1 MEKKGNILDKIN
13 NKIPDSFKDLLE
25 IGGNLVAIIMPVGGL
40 IGLVVSWLTGNLVTG
55 GAWKNYAIVALAL
68 IIIVVFYRLIRLK
81 FEHKLMIENMKNEHQ
96 LAIENLTKLYQN
108 ERSIVSQKYYQLIHD
123 YRNIIN
129 DLEYSYK
136 KGKLTD
142 EQLTVMVTRFLEN
155 CLDYLVDTLSEMSGQ
170 VISGCVKAIIG
181 GNCNR
186 ISYED
191 AKVNTFVRSHNTN
204 PARRSLDQRD
214 EKGVLLR
221 DNTDFLDIVAE
232 DRDKDDSVFFQPNL
246 KKYAEQLR
254 KIGKVYKNSTPH
266 WDEYYIGTIVAP
278 IRIAS
283 KRLFYL
289 DNNSPKRR
297 AKKSKKYSVYYTLGF
312 LCVDSL
318 SEEAFSWDQ
327 KENYTYM
334 VKAYA
339 AAMFNIL
346 SKNQFYLKRLHEKE
360 NEAKEKAKNVDQNMN
375 QK

>member
-1 MEKKGNILDKIN
+1 MEKNDNILDKIN
-13 NKIPDSFKDLLE
+13 NRIPNSFKDLLE
-25 IGGNLVAIIMPVGGL
+25 IGGNLVTIIMPVGGVV
-40 IGLVVSWLTGNLVTG
+40 GLVVSWLTGNLSTG
-55 GAWKNYAIVALAL
+55 GTWKNYAIIALA
-68 IIIVVFYRLIRLK
+68 IIIIIVFYRLIRLK
-81 FEHKLMIENMKNEHQ
+81 SEHKLMVKNMESVHQ

-129 DLEYSYK
+129 DLECSYK

-214 EKGVLLR
+214 EEGVLLR

-232 DRDKDDSVFFQPNL
+232 DRDKDDSVFYQPNL
-246 KKYAEQLR
+246 KKYAEQLK

-297 AKKSKKYSVYYTLGF
+297 AQKSKKHSVYYILGF

-318 SEEAFSWDQ
+318 SEEAFSWNQ
-327 KENYTYM
+327 KENYTYI

-346 SKNQFYLKRLHEKE
+346 SKNQFYLKRLHEKA
-360 NEAKEKAKNVDQNMN
+360 NEAKEEEKM
-375 QK
+375 